1 MTPEETRA
9 EITEKIHNIMD
20 RLDDCPDR
28 IIERHCQQILD
39 RLDVLSAMEKGDC
52 E

>member
-1 MTPEETRA
+1 MPDETRA

-20 RLDDCPDR
+20 LLRVYPDE
-28 IIERHCQQILD
+28 ILKNLCERMLN
-39 RLDVLSAMEKGDC
+39 RLDVLSALASGHE